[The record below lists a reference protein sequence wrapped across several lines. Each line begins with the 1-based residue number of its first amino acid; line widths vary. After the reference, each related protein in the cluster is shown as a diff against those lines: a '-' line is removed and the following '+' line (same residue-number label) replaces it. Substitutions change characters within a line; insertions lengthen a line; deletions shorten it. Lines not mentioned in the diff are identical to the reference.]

1 MIILFYI
8 IYLRDVQLII
18 IENIFTLKILYIN
31 YINTFNALIQA
42 VEEFI
47 GCLDNPEAKK
57 KKIIIV
63 SKYIKYSYRYGKCV
77 Q

>member
-1 MIILFYI
+1 
-8 IYLRDVQLII
+8 
-18 IENIFTLKILYIN
+18 LYIN